1 MPVSGIVCPGANQE
15 RLEVHLGLTFF
26 ERWGGC
32 HTCLGTL
39 ARACEFAVGVST
51 CMRIRP
57 NTR

>member
-1 MPVSGIVCPGANQE
+1 MPVSGTVYLEANQE
-15 RLEVHLGLTFF
+15 RLELHLGLTLL

-57 NTR
+57 YTR